1 MSGYLSLENSTKQL
15 NHLNNIQAIPNA
27 NSGTKPVWYEKI
39 LSVLSFTLPFAST
52 REHTITQNIHHI
64 TSFIDLHEKTNS
76 LSQEVLRIS
85 PVRDKVPIA
94 HESIDARIGQLKKT
108 WFSFFNLGAIQEL
121 ESLKGRLTALS
132 EENPSISKDPV
143 DAIGQLFDSVRTT
156 IMNWLKLTS

>member
-1 MSGYLSLENSTKQL
+1 MSSYVSLENSTEKL
-15 NHLNNIQAIPNA
+15 KHLNNIQAIPNA
-27 NSGTKPVWYEKI
+27 NSGAKPVWLEKV

-52 REHTITQNIHHI
+52 REHTITQNIYHI

-76 LSQEVLRIS
+76 LSQEVLQIS
-85 PVRDKVPIA
+85 REKNKVAIA

-132 EENPSISKDPV
+132 EGNPSISKDPD

-156 IMNWLKLTS
+156 IMNGLKLIS

>member
-1 MSGYLSLENSTKQL
+1 MSEYLSLGNPTQQL
-15 NHLNNIQAIPNA
+15 THLNNIQVVPKAD
-27 NSGTKPVWYEKI
+27 SGTKPVWLEKI
-39 LSVLSFTLPFAST
+39 FSVLSFTLPFAST
-52 REHTITQNIHHI
+52 REQTITQNIHHI

-85 PVRDKVPIA
+85 HEKNKVAIA

-132 EENPSISKDPV
+132 EGNPSISKDPV
-143 DAIGQLFDSVRTT
+143 DAIGQVFDSVRTI
-156 IMNWLKLTS
+156 IMNWLKLIS